1 MERCRFEWVEDA
13 GWSWWGPI
21 KSHGKGCIATCLQAS
36 LQQVASTCSGFASF
50 SDSFPLLW
58 SEHASFPA
66 RISMDSWCPPLAR
79 PVAAAGTEAIER
91 VPESL
96 IHRIFFRKNS
106 ERFWDM
112 TLKVFRRKDSLFP
125 PFFKSPEILAASG
138 GWSLFQMCGAAWAS
152 EATRFRDGVWSK
164 MPPFRAGRDWLFAV
178 TPQPQVRLLPES

>member
-1 MERCRFEWVEDA
+1 MVKR
-13 GWSWWGPI
+13 
-21 KSHGKGCIATCLQAS
+21 HGKGCIATCLQAS

-96 IHRIFFRKNS
+96 IHRIFLRK
-106 ERFWDM
+106 RFASA
-112 TLKVFRRKDSLFP
+112 L
-125 PFFKSPEILAASG
+125 SPEILAASG
-138 GWSLFQMCGAAWAS
+138 GWSLFQMCGAAWAP
-152 EATRFRDGVWSK
+152 EATHFRDGVWSK
-164 MPPFRAGRDWLFAV
+164 TSPFRAGRDWLFAV